1 MILKNLFWI
10 MNTLVALSPHIE
22 QVPFMLPV
30 PGPVVVVVV
39 VVVVAAPDPPL
50 PTLPD
55 FIASFSSL
63 S

>member
-1 MILKNLFWI
+1 MIPTSHWI
-10 MNTLVALSPHIE
+10 INTLVARSPHIE

-39 VVVVAAPDPPL
+39 VVVAVAAPDPPL

-55 FIASFSSL
+55 FIASLSSP